1 MSLAVHF
8 QPIIAESSNVQFL
21 SIGRCTPQ
29 KENQY
34 SVVKERRQKRIRSE
48 SEANFSINIF
58 NHLKV
63 TSFLP
68 IKTPGLLSLSSP
80 PSLFLH
86 ISHQNLINPKKDI

>member
-1 MSLAVHF
+1 LFQYFKRQSSLLCANYYCGFVGVT
-8 QPIIAESSNVQFL
+8 AK
-21 SIGRCTPQ
+21 

-48 SEANFSINIF
+48 SEANFSLNIF
-58 NHLKV
+58 NQLKV

-68 IKTPGLLSLSSP
+68 IKTPRPLSLSSP
-80 PSLFLH
+80 LSLFLR